1 MTPDEALMEFRA
13 WLRLRNYRPQS
24 VITYTVLLPPFWVWL
39 SKEIITDLRMVT
51 RAVLE
56 RYAADVQSL
65 PVSRSTQALKIRAVK
80 RLFNCLVE
88 NNHLLIDPAT
98 GLRDPSSGQR
108 LPRPVLTQCEMKRLL
123 LQPNTSL
130 REGIRDRALLEL
142 LYSTGVRIGEAV
154 LLTVHD
160 VDLDAGLLS
169 VRSGKGGKSR
179 VVPLGREVTKWLREY
194 LTKIR
199 SRQNRLRPHERSLFL
214 TRQGTPLMKPTVG
227 IIIRDA
233 ARSAKIKKRVTC
245 HTFRHTCATHL
256 LEAGANLV
264 AIKELL
270 GHSRMTT
277 TQVYTRVR
285 PVDVKA
291 MHQQTHPREVAVA
304 PATAVIKL
312 PLVVLK
318 K

>member
-291 MHQQTHPREVAVA
+291 MHQQTHPREQCD
-304 PATAVIKL
+304 ATS
-312 PLVVLK
+312 
-318 K
+318 